1 MRGLHSWLKRGCLSV
16 GVVALSA
23 CAHAPVATSPPP
35 PSPAPVAAAP
45 PTIAPEE
52 LEVVEVAEPTPTPP
66 PERFSLAVNGAEL
79 RDVLMLLAKDAA
91 FSLVLDPG
99 VGGRV
104 TADLKQMTLPEA
116 LDALLLPLHLAYQID
131 GQRVHVYQPGVVTRA
146 FHLDYLNAKRDG
158 HSTLTISSGGGD
170 GASSGSSS
178 NSDSSGTSGGDQSQ
192 ASTEISREA
201 SIDLWSAVEQGLTA
215 LVGANT
221 EGSRAQ
227 VVVNRDAGTVLVTA
241 DSTLMDRV
249 AAYLQAVKGAMDRQ
263 VMIEAKIVEVE
274 LNDAHRLGVDWSAV
288 ASAAGGFTGS
298 LTGGAASLMAKPPI
312 LAQQLGG
319 DETAFR
325 IGATSH
331 DLAVVLD
338 AIATQG
344 QVRVVSSPRVAALNN
359 QPAVIKVAQEQTF
372 FSLDRQT
379 NTEAGV
385 QQDTF
390 TVDKEKYTIGVV
402 LDIVPRIDDDGT
414 IIMGV
419 HPSITDF
426 AGEDVFPPGAAGAEI
441 LANAPILKVRE
452 LDTVVRLRDQETL
465 VIAGLIRQEDRDE
478 VDQVPLLGDIPF
490 VGALFRHT
498 KQVKQGSE
506 LVIFLTPRV
515 VHGGEDFAADYP
527 LSRRTPTYHFGG
539 EAGRFGWGAEHG
551 WRGSE

>member
-1 MRGLHSWLKRGCLSV
+1 MRRLYRWFGRGGLWV
-16 GVVALSA
+16 AALSICA
-23 CAHAPVATSPPP
+23 CAHAPAPTPAP
-35 PSPAPVAAAP
+35 PSPPVATMAP
-45 PTIAPEE
+45 HVAPEQM
-52 LEVVEVAEPTPTPP
+52 EVVQVAEPTPTPP
-66 PERFSLAVNGAEL
+66 PERFTLAVNGGRL

-104 TADLKQMTLPEA
+104 SADLKQMTLPEA
-116 LDALLLPLHLAYQID
+116 LDALLTPLHLAYEID
-131 GQRVHVYQPGVVTRA
+131 GRRVHVFQPGVVTRA

-158 HSTLTISSGGGD
+158 HSTLTISSGGGAE
-170 GASSGSSS
+170 GGGSG
-178 NSDSSGTSGGDQSQ
+178 DSGGGDQSQ
-192 ASTEISREA
+192 ASTQISRQA
-201 SIDLWSAVEQGLTA
+201 SIDLWSAVEAGLTA
-215 LVGANT
+215 LVRANAK
-221 EGSRAQ
+221 GSRAQ

-241 DSTLMDRV
+241 DASLMDRV
-249 AAYLQAVKGAMDRQ
+249 AAYLQAVEGAMDRQ

-298 LTGGAASLMAKPPI
+298 LTGGAAGLLAKAPI
-312 LAQQLGG
+312 LSQNLGG
-319 DETAFR
+319 GETAFR
-325 IGATSH
+325 VGATSR

-385 QQDTF
+385 QQDNF

-426 AGEDVFPPGAAGAEI
+426 AGEDVFPPGAKGADI

-452 LDTVVRLRDQETL
+452 LDTVVRLKDRETL

-478 VDQVPLLGDIPF
+478 VDQVPLLGDLPF

-506 LVIFLTPRV
+506 LVIFLTPRIV
-515 VHGGEDFAADYP
+515 RGGEDFAADYP

-539 EAGRFGWGAEHG
+539 ATPRLGWAAEHAWG
-551 WRGSE
+551 RDE

>member
-1 MRGLHSWLKRGCLSV
+1 MKAWRGRFEPRRLGALALL
-16 GVVALSA
+16 LSA
-23 CAHAPVATSPPP
+23 CIHPPAVPPAVVPPATAAF
-35 PSPAPVAAAP
+35 PAVTPAQM
-45 PTIAPEE
+45 
-52 LEVVEVAEPTPTPP
+52 EVVAVAEPAPAPL
-66 PERFSLAVNGAEL
+66 PERFTLAVNGAEL
-79 RDVLMLLAKDAA
+79 RDVLMLLAKDAS

-104 TADLKQMTLPEA
+104 SVDLKRTTLPEA
-116 LDALLLPLHLAYQID
+116 LDALLAPLHLAYQLD
-131 GQRVHVYQPGVVTRA
+131 GDRVHVYQPGVVTRA

-158 HSTLTISSGGGD
+158 HSTLTISSGGG
-170 GASSGSSS
+170 GGGESGGGSSSSSSGSGGSS
-178 NSDSSGTSGGDQSQ
+178 SQSQ
-192 ASTEISREA
+192 ASTEITRQVSTDVWA
-201 SIDLWSAVEQGLTA
+201 AVELGLTS

-241 DSTLMDRV
+241 DASLMDRV
-249 AAYLQAVKGAMDRQ
+249 AAYLQAVEGAMGRQ

-274 LNDAHRLGVDWSAV
+274 LNDAHRLGVNWAAV
-288 ASAAGGFTGS
+288 ASASGGFTGS
-298 LTGGAASLMAKPPI
+298 LTGGAADLMAKSPI
-312 LAQQLGG
+312 FAQQLGG
-319 DETAFR
+319 GETAFR
-325 IGATSH
+325 VGATSH

-402 LDIVPRIDDDGT
+402 LDIVPRIGADGT
-414 IIMGV
+414 ITMGV
-419 HPSITDF
+419 HPSVTDF
-426 AGEDVFPPGAAGAEI
+426 AGEDVFPPGAKGAGI

-452 LDTVVRLRDQETL
+452 LDTVVRLNDRETL

-478 VDQVPLLGDIPF
+478 VEQVPGLGDLPF

-498 KQVKQGSE
+498 RQVKAGSE
-506 LVIFLTPRV
+506 LVIFLTPHL
-515 VHGGEDFAADYP
+515 VHGGEDFAADFP
-527 LSRRTPTYHFGG
+527 LSQRTPTYHLGG
-539 EAGRFGWGAEHG
+539 EAGRFGYAAEQEPP
-551 WRGSE
+551 WRGIQ

>member
-1 MRGLHSWLKRGCLSV
+1 
-16 GVVALSA
+16 VALAVSA
-23 CAHAPVATSPPP
+23 CAHTPPVVAPTV
-35 PSPAPVAAAP
+35 AP
-45 PTIAPEE
+45 PAATGALPDVASEQM
-52 LEVVEVAEPTPTPP
+52 EVVAVAEPTPTPP
-66 PERFSLAVNGAEL
+66 PERFTLAVNGAEL

-91 FSLVLDPG
+91 FSLILDPG

-104 TADLKQMTLPEA
+104 SADLKQMTLDEA
-116 LDALLLPLHLAYQID
+116 LDALLVPLHLAYQID
-131 GQRVHVYQPGVVTRA
+131 GNRVHVYQPGVVTRA

-158 HSTLTISSGGGD
+158 HSTLTISSGGGAQGGGS
-170 GASSGSSS
+170 GA
-178 NSDSSGTSGGDQSQ
+178 TSGGDQSR

-201 SIDLWSAVEQGLTA
+201 SIDLWSAVEEGLAA

-221 EGSRAQ
+221 EGSLAQ

-241 DSTLMDRV
+241 DSDLMDRV
-249 AAYLQAVKGAMDRQ
+249 AAYLQAVEGAMGRE

-298 LTGGAASLMAKPPI
+298 LTGGAAALMAKAPI
-312 LAQQLGG
+312 LSQQLGG
-319 DETAFR
+319 GETAFR
-325 IGATSH
+325 IGATSR

-359 QPAVIKVAQEQTF
+359 QPAVIKVATEQTF

-385 QQDTF
+385 QQDNF

-402 LDIVPRIDDDGT
+402 LDIVPRIGDDGT

-426 AGEDVFPPGAAGAEI
+426 AGEDVFPPGATGAEI

-452 LDTVVRLRDQETL
+452 LDTVVRLHDRETL

-498 KQVKQGSE
+498 KQVKRGSE

-539 EAGRFGWGAEHG
+539 AASRLGWAAEHA
-551 WRGSE
+551 WRGGE

>member
-1 MRGLHSWLKRGCLSV
+1 VTPTVAPPAATGAIPDVAPEQME
-16 GVVALSA
+16 VVA
-23 CAHAPVATSPPP
+23 
-35 PSPAPVAAAP
+35 
-45 PTIAPEE
+45 
-52 LEVVEVAEPTPTPP
+52 VAEPAPTPP
-66 PERFSLAVNGAEL
+66 PERFTLAVNGAEL

-104 TADLKQMTLPEA
+104 SADLKQMTLDEA
-116 LDALLLPLHLAYQID
+116 LDALLAPLHFAYAID
-131 GQRVHVYQPGVVTRA
+131 GNRVHVYQPGVVTRA

-158 HSTLTISSGGGD
+158 HSTLTISSGGGGND
-170 GASSGSSS
+170 GSTGSG
-178 NSDSSGTSGGDQSQ
+178 GGDQSQ

-201 SIDLWSAVEQGLTA
+201 SIDLWSAVEQGLSA
-215 LVGANT
+215 LVGADA

-241 DSTLMDRV
+241 DSDLMDRV
-249 AAYLQAVKGAMDRQ
+249 AAYLQAVEGAMGRQ

-298 LTGGAASLMAKPPI
+298 LTGGAAALMAKAPT
-312 LAQQLGG
+312 LSQNLGG
-319 DETAFR
+319 GETAFR
-325 IGATSH
+325 IGATSR

-385 QQDTF
+385 QQDNF

-426 AGEDVFPPGAAGAEI
+426 AGEDVFPPGATGSEI

-452 LDTVVRLRDQETL
+452 LDTVVRLRDRETL

-478 VDQVPLLGDIPF
+478 VDQVPLFGDIPF

-498 KQVKQGSE
+498 KQVKRGSE

-515 VHGGEDFAADYP
+515 VHGGDDFAADYP
-527 LSRRTPTYHFGG
+527 LSRHAPTYHFGG
-539 EAGRFGWGAEHG
+539 EAGRFGWAAEHAG
-551 WRGSE
+551 RGDE

>member
-1 MRGLHSWLKRGCLSV
+1 VRTLHGWFGRGGLC
-16 GVVALSA
+16 VAAVAISA
-23 CAHAPVATSPPP
+23 CAHVPPPTPAAASPPPVAT
-35 PSPAPVAAAP
+35 AP
-45 PTIAPEE
+45 PHVAPEQM
-52 LEVVEVAEPTPTPP
+52 EVVAVAEPTPTPP
-66 PERFSLAVNGAEL
+66 PERFTLAVNGGRL

-104 TADLKQMTLPEA
+104 SADLKQMTLPEA
-116 LDALLLPLHLAYQID
+116 LDALLFPLHFAYEID
-131 GQRVHVYQPGVVTRA
+131 GQRVHVFQPGVVTRA

-158 HSTLTISSGGGD
+158 HSTLTISSGGGGGGD
-170 GASSGSSS
+170 SSGSSG
-178 NSDSSGTSGGDQSQ
+178 DSGGGDQSQ
-192 ASTEISREA
+192 ASTEISRTA
-201 SIDLWSAVEQGLTA
+201 SIDLWSAVETGLTA

-241 DSTLMDRV
+241 DRDLMDRV
-249 AAYLQAVKGAMDRQ
+249 AAYLQAVEGAMDRQ

-274 LNDAHRLGVDWSAV
+274 LNNAHRLGVDWSAV

-298 LTGGAASLMAKPPI
+298 LTGGVAGLLAKAPI
-312 LAQQLGG
+312 LSQNLGSG
-319 DETAFR
+319 ETAFR
-325 IGATSH
+325 VGATSH

-359 QPAVIKVAQEQTF
+359 QPAVIKVATEQTF

-402 LDIVPRIDDDGT
+402 LDIVPRIADDGT

-419 HPSITDF
+419 HPSVTDF
-426 AGEDVFPPGAAGAEI
+426 AGEDVFPPGAKGADI

-452 LDTVVRLRDQETL
+452 LDTVVRLKDRETL

-490 VGALFRHT
+490 LGALFRHT
-498 KQVKQGSE
+498 RQVKRGSE
-506 LVIFLTPRV
+506 LVIFLTPRI

-539 EAGRFGWGAEHG
+539 EASRFGWAAEHAR
-551 WRGSE
+551 RGIE